1 MGERTSMSKFI
12 WKCIKV
18 RLHIGN
24 GLLVIHIFMG
34 KSLIW
39 NNKKKKI
46 LHTGYVE
53 W

>member
-1 MGERTSMSKFI
+1 MSKLI

-39 NNKKKKI
+39 NKKQKI
-46 LHTGYVE
+46 LPPPAM
-53 W
+53 